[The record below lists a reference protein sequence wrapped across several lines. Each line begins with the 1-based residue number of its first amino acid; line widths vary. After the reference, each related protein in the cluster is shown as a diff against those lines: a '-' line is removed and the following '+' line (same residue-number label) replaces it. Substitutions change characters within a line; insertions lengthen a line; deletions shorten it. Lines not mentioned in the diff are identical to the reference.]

1 MTPLDGRRGKIVPVI
16 LAVRKK
22 DTDDSL
28 WFGAIGS
35 FHTRHVLA
43 ATGSMV
49 LSVKNAQKSLRLHS
63 ARPKGRGGRR
73 TLPYAFTEQLR
84 DTPNELLSVWGI
96 GAANLARSKGAPVS
110 AAPPLIPADLL
121 I

>member
-1 MTPLDGRRGKIVPVI
+1 M
-16 LAVRKK
+16 
-22 DTDDSL
+22 
-28 WFGAIGS
+28 F
-35 FHTRHVLA
+35 
-43 ATGSMV
+43 

-73 TLPYAFTEQLR
+73 TLYAFTEQLR
-84 DTPNELLSVWGI
+84 DTPNELLSMWGI